1 MPGLLNKGTP
11 GCLAG
16 AVAIALYSFDHC
28 GACFVD
34 STSDANVA
42 AHRRNA
48 IEVVSILVS

>member
-16 AVAIALYSFDHC
+16 AVAIALYSFGHS
-28 GACFVD
+28 GACSVD
-34 STSDANVA
+34 RMSDGNVA

>member
-16 AVAIALYSFDHC
+16 AVAIALYSGHS
-28 GACFVD
+28 GACSVD
-34 STSDANVA
+34 RMSDVNA
-42 AHRRNA
+42 AARRRNA